1 MNNIDM
7 DAVSLSIFS
16 QRLSAVCDEM
26 GASLCRAAFSPNIR
40 DRFDYSC
47 AVFDTAGRL
56 AAQAAH
62 IPVHLGSMAYALEH
76 LVHRFDWQT
85 GDMLVFNDPFFGGT
99 HLPDVTVVA
108 PVFANNV
115 LIGFVA
121 NRAHHADLGA
131 TTPGGMPVSKHIKE
145 EGMLIK
151 PQYLVRDGKID
162 QLKLRELVARAC
174 NPSNEMG
181 DYSAQVAANA
191 VALSRLADIAIYMGI
206 DAYAQGI
213 KQVDAYGCRFARRLL
228 AELPYGSWQ
237 FTDYLDSDGFGAVDI
252 PIQIELTIQKDAVTI
267 DFSGTS
273 GMVAGNVNCPLS
285 VTAAAVYYVFRSLL
299 PMQTPA
305 CHGTFSVI
313 NLRVPDDCLVNA
325 SGNAAIAGGN
335 VETSSRIVDCLLG
348 AFAQAL
354 PDKIPA
360 ASQGTMN
367 NIALGSI
374 AEPGWSYYETIAGG
388 CGASATQSGL
398 TARQSHMTNTLNTP
412 IEVLE
417 SQYPI
422 RIRRYQVR
430 HDSGGC
436 GLHTGGN
443 GIIREFE
450 FLKQTT
456 CTIISERRER
466 APWGLHGGEDGL
478 PGRNLLNGEEIK
490 AKTVIHAKPG
500 DCLTIMTPGGG
511 GWGK

>member
-1 MNNIDM
+1 MLM
-7 DAVSLSIFS
+7 DA
-16 QRLSAVCDEM
+16 
-26 GASLCRAAFSPNIR
+26 G
-40 DRFDYSC
+40 
-47 AVFDTAGRL
+47 
-56 AAQAAH
+56 
-62 IPVHLGSMAYALEH
+62 
-76 LVHRFDWQT
+76 
-85 GDMLVFNDPFFGGT
+85 
-99 HLPDVTVVA
+99 LP
-108 PVFANNV
+108 
-115 LIGFVA
+115 
-121 NRAHHADLGA
+121 
-131 TTPGGMPVSKHIKE
+131 
-145 EGMLIK
+145 
-151 PQYLVRDGKID
+151 
-162 QLKLRELVARAC
+162 
-174 NPSNEMG
+174 
-181 DYSAQVAANA
+181 
-191 VALSRLADIAIYMGI
+191 
-206 DAYAQGI
+206 
-213 KQVDAYGCRFARRLL
+213 RRLL

-252 PIQIELTIQKDAVTI
+252 PIQLELTIQKDAVTI